1 MKPVNDIAFQEPPV
15 CIFKPARY
23 KAFVRVA
30 RQMAKLHGPRPIQIQ
45 DSRIFQPLGH
55 RFFWADIDLANI
67 LTPPA
72 VEDNSSAKDAEVDM
86 HGVSFRIQVTERD
99 LRQLPAF
106 AGAEWITVSGDGGE
120 LVFSDDHTEGRLFQP
135 APGVIHS
142 AAHLPTDDDRI
153 GEDVLIADRS
163 ALASYAAKAGF
174 VTLRCFKG
182 QLEQVSVRGKPPYT
196 LHKNSA
202 PWLKGRSPD
211 LVLTSQN
218 FLALAGGLELSLGIY
233 HNDAGY
239 WLKTS
244 SKPSLINNLTTWEC
258 LYEGRV

>member
-1 MKPVNDIAFQEPPV
+1 MEPVNDNSSQEPPL
-15 CIFKPARY
+15 CILKPARY
-23 KAFVRVA
+23 KAFVRLA
-30 RQMAKLHGPRPIQIQ
+30 RQMVQLHGPRPIHIEN
-45 DSRIFQPLGH
+45 SRITQQLGH
-55 RFFWADIDLANI
+55 EFFWADIDLGI
-67 LTPPA
+67 LLTPPTDKNNPSA
-72 VEDNSSAKDAEVDM
+72 TDNIVDTQ
-86 HGVSFRIQVTERD
+86 GVSFSIQATERD

-106 AGAEWITVSGDGGE
+106 TGTDLITVYGEGSE
-120 LVFSDDHTEGRLFQP
+120 LVFSDEHTKGRLFQP

-142 AAHLPTDDDRI
+142 AAQLPTGDNRL
-153 GEDVLIADRS
+153 GEEVKIDDRS
-163 ALASYAAKAGF
+163 ALSSYVAKAGF
-174 VTLRCFKG
+174 VVLCCYEG
-182 QLEQVSVRGKPPYT
+182 QLEQISVRGKHPYT

-202 PWLKGRSPD
+202 PCLKGRSPD

-233 HNDAGY
+233 RNAAGY

>member
-1 MKPVNDIAFQEPPV
+1 MEPVKALTSQEPPV
-15 CIFKPARY
+15 CIIKSARY
-23 KAFVRVA
+23 RAFVRLT
-30 RQMAKLHGPRPIQIQ
+30 RQVIKLHGPRPIQIQ
-45 DSRIFQPLGH
+45 NSRIFQPLGH

-72 VEDNSSAKDAEVDM
+72 AEDNSSATDAEVGT
-86 HGVSFRIQVTERD
+86 HGVSFCLQATESD

-106 AGAEWITVSGDGGE
+106 VGAERIAVYGEGHE
-120 LVFSDDHTEGRLFQP
+120 LVFSNDQTGGHLFRP
-135 APGVIHS
+135 TPGVIHS
-142 AAHLPTDDDRI
+142 AAHLPTDDNRI
-153 GEDVLIADRS
+153 GEEVKIDDRS
-163 ALASYAAKAGF
+163 ALSSYVAKTGF
-174 VTLRCFKG
+174 VSLCCYKG
-182 QLEQVSVRGKPPYT
+182 QLEQISVRGKHPYT

-202 PWLKGRSPD
+202 PWLKGRRPD

-233 HNDAGY
+233 RNAAGY